1 MSTFGVLPISG
12 SGLTVDQT
20 WLDTIGGNIAN
31 ANDQTTPGKP
41 VYRPQYIDAVPV
53 ASANGVADGAAVGS
67 IALGSAKGV
76 LQYDPSNP
84 KADKAGYIAVP
95 AVDMATEMVGL
106 TAAQTNYQANAAV
119 IRDAINAYDAV
130 LAIKG

>member
-12 SGLTVDQT
+12 SGLSVDQT

-31 ANDQTTPGKP
+31 ANDQSTPGKP
-41 VYRPQYIDAVPV
+41 VYQPQYIDSVPV
-53 ASANGVADGAAVGS
+53 ASGNGVAEGVGVGS

-76 LQYDPSNP
+76 LEYDPSNP
-84 KADKAGYIAVP
+84 KANKAGYIAVP

-106 TAAQTNYQANAAV
+106 TEAQANYEANASV
-119 IRDAINAYDAV
+119 VRDAMTAYDAV

>member
-12 SGLTVDQT
+12 SGLSVDQA
-20 WLDTIGGNIAN
+20 WLDTIGGNVAN
-31 ANDQTTPGKP
+31 ANDQSTPGKP
-41 VYRPQYIDAVPV
+41 VYRPQYIDAVPT
-53 ASANGVADGAAVGS
+53 APGNGVGDGVAVGA

-76 LQYDPSNP
+76 FEYDPGNP
-84 KADKAGYIAVP
+84 KANKAGYIAVP

-106 TAAQTNYQANAAV
+106 TAAQANYQANAAV